1 MHKDIYINDEQT
13 QYILTDT
20 GLLFNEK
27 TGKVSQGSR
36 KNGYLYY
43 QLTHKNQIY
52 NFAKHRLL
60 AEYFIPNPENKPIVH
75 HIDGNPL
82 NNNLNNLQW
91 VTQSENMQKII
102 NLVEEKKNI
111 ILTEEELTNEHWVKY
126 NDIYEVS
133 DLGRLKNI
141 KTNKITFGS
150 INKNSGYIRWNLQGH
165 EEQAHRLIYK
175 LFHPEETIK
184 FINHIDGNRNNNKLS
199 NLENV
204 SQRINC
210 LKSIYGTGKGRSYPV
225 GQFDDNWNL
234 LKTYPSMA
242 EAARRIGAANTSCIR
257 NAWKKQNHAYG
268 YYWKV
273 LDKNEYD
280 QALENPQIENILG
293 IDVIDN
299 A

>member
-1 MHKDIYINDEQT
+1 MHKDIYINNKQT
-13 QYILTDT
+13 QYILTDN

-43 QLTHKNQIY
+43 QLTFEDHIY

-82 NNNLNNLQW
+82 NNKLQNLEW
-91 VTQSENMQKII
+91 VTQSENMQNII
-102 NLVEEKKNI
+102 NENEEKNYIQLNK
-111 ILTEEELTNEHWVKY
+111 EELKNEQWIRY

-133 DLGRLKNI
+133 NLGRLKNI
-141 KTNKITFGS
+141 KTNRITFGS

-175 LFHPEETIK
+175 LFHPSETIN
-184 FINHIDGNRNNNKLS
+184 FINHIDGRKNNNRIS

-204 SQRINC
+204 SQRVNC

-225 GQFDDNWNL
+225 GQFDDNWTL

-242 EAARRIGAANTSCIR
+242 EAARQIGAANTSCIR
-257 NAWKKQNHAYG
+257 NAWKKQTRSYG

-273 LDKNEYD
+273 LNKIEYD
-280 QALENPQIENILG
+280 EALQNPQIENILG
-293 IDVIDN
+293 IDVINN